1 MKIDIKRIIIIS
13 ISMCLLLSMPTIN
26 LKLTGINSDSSVA
39 YIISLFVLLFPFLL
53 LVLMNSNVVFKDIKM
68 INCGLAR
75 ETILKLRLKE
85 ARVITIIT
93 TILTLI
99 SFSVQSIFVV
109 NPMLLP
115 FDNIVISVVTTTL
128 LCFVIINY
136 FTYFYLNF
144 NNINQVTVKKS
155 WIAVT
160 LIILLICLPLYFR
173 SFISIIIL
181 AVIYGVLSVL
191 KRKSNINSEL

>member
-13 ISMCLLLSMPTIN
+13 ISMCLFLTMPMIN
-26 LKLTGINSDSSVA
+26 LKLTIFDIDTPSSF
-39 YIISLFVLLFPFLL
+39 IITMLILLIPFLL
-53 LVLMNSNVVFKDIKM
+53 LVLTNSNVVYKDIKM

-75 ETILKLRLKE
+75 EAILKLRLKE

-144 NNINQVTVKKS
+144 NNINQTSVKKL
-155 WIAVT
+155 WITVI